1 MKKQFLL
8 ICAIMMA
15 VCSSAQVWQKSV
27 GEGAPFKKSAVIKS
41 NRASITPTEGQ
52 MWWGYMTES
61 DLSYTNTIGINAANT
76 TFMTGIYVPANHSMI
91 GSATIKAVRIYVSDG
106 LASTMSNAG
115 VWISKTKPANLE
127 AADYSQSVA
136 SLSDG
141 ANDIELTTPYEV
153 NNEGFYIGYIV
164 KSSNKYPIMCCG
176 TQDAPNAFLIS
187 VPDQMDWDDLN
198 GYGFG
203 KLAFQVLAEG
213 ATVHENSVDV
223 VDEYLGNVYGQ
234 VDGVAKINLQILNNG
249 SNPLSSID
257 YTITT
262 DGVVSDAFRLDLPSP
277 IEFRNTATITI
288 QVPTEGSQSVKN
300 KTLTIIKANGETNA
314 SNDNK
319 AQFTLYSLSELI
331 DRNVVVE
338 ELTGTGCG
346 YCPRGLV
353 GMEKLRNTFG
363 DRFIGIGLHQYN
375 SSDAMYITNYAPVS
389 FSGAPSCRLDRGEEI
404 DPYYGSYYDICDD
417 FNAEMQIPALGA
429 VEVSGMFDEENKKVS
444 ATANANPL
452 FEGTYSLEFALV
464 ADGLTGTGS
473 AWNQANY
480 YYSSSNLPAD
490 LSIFGAGGT
499 YGKSSITG
507 WVFNDVAIASSYVS
521 SINQVAK
528 QTLAAGVAGNFE
540 YTLNLPSL
548 PTEPTTSTALKDA
561 LQKDQIYVVAILLDS
576 KGKVVNAAK
585 SKVKE
590 YTPTAI
596 QSVSS
601 FTDGEAVRYTLDGRQ
616 ISAPQH
622 GINIVRMSDG
632 SVRKVLVK

>member
-1 MKKQFLL
+1 
-8 ICAIMMA
+8 
-15 VCSSAQVWQKSV
+15 
-27 GEGAPFKKSAVIKS
+27 
-41 NRASITPTEGQ
+41 

-61 DLSYTNTIGINAANT
+61 DLSYTNTIGIGQANT

-106 LASTMSNAG
+106 LGSTMSNAG

-164 KSSNKYPIMCCG
+164 TSSNKYPIMCCG
-176 TQDAPNAFLIS
+176 TQDAENAFLIS
-187 VPDQMDWDDLN
+187 VPGQMDWDDLN

-203 KLAFQVLAEG
+203 KLAFQVLTEG
-213 ATVHENSVDV
+213 ATVNENSADV

-234 VDGVAKINLQILNNG
+234 VDDVAKINLQILNNG

-277 IEFRNTATITI
+277 IEFRNSATITI

-319 AQFTLYSLSELI
+319 AEFTLYSLSELI

-338 ELTGTGCG
+338 EFTGTGCG
-346 YCPRGLV
+346 WCPRGLV

-363 DRFIGIGLHQYN
+363 DRFVGIGIHQYN
-375 SSDAMYITNYAPVS
+375 SSDAMYITDYAPVS
-389 FSGAPSCRLDRGEEI
+389 FSGAPSCRLDRGEQI
-404 DPYYGSYYDICDD
+404 DPYYGTNYGICYD
-417 FNAEMQIPALGA
+417 FSEEMEIPALG
-429 VEVSGMFDEENKKVS
+429 VVDVNGMFDEAFTKVN
-444 ATANANPL
+444 ATASAKPL
-452 FEGTYSLEFALV
+452 FDDNYSLEFALV
-464 ADGLTGTGS
+464 ADGLTGTGT

-480 YYSSSNLPAD
+480 YTSYSVSDLPAD
-490 LSIFGAGGT
+490 LSIFASGGT

-507 WVFNDVAIASSYVS
+507 WVFNDVAIASSYAS
-521 SINQVAK
+521 SINQVAT
-528 QTLAAGVAGNFE
+528 QTLAAGATGNFE
-540 YTLNLPSL
+540 YTLNLP
-548 PTEPTTSTALKDA
+548 TKTTLKDA

-576 KGKVVNAAK
+576 KRNVVNAAK

-596 QSVSS
+596 QSISNA
-601 FTDGEAVRYTLDGRQ
+601 TDGEVARYTLDGRQ
-616 ISAPQH
+616 VSAAQH

-632 SVRKVLVK
+632 SVRKILVK